1 MKKVLTVLLSVFALL
16 VIVASCSPSPEKA
29 EAKTVTNAAVEE
41 KYNMQAEFACR
52 DYRLVIHNSDVMTDK
67 EMLDTI
73 KKVWIGSSMS
83 EVAGFESTARE
94 FYSSALNGD
103 MEALLAAGKILNEI
117 CLDIPNPY

>member
-1 MKKVLTVLLSVFALL
+1 MTKLTASILG
-16 VIVASCSPSPEKA
+16 VILIGTVVTACSSEDEKA
-29 EAKTVTNAAVEE
+29 ETKPTVVVEA

-67 EMLDTI
+67 EILDTI
-73 KKVWIGSSMS
+73 KKVWIGSSMA